1 MYSCEVQSQGGVVTV
16 QLSGELSIYSASPL
30 FQEHISG
37 LDFSSSLLLDL
48 SGVEEMDTAGMQ
60 IILVI
65 LARADRDGK
74 GCEVL
79 ATSPSVD
86 RYLDLFNL
94 QESIPRSGLDLS

>member
-1 MYSCEVQSQGGVVTV
+1 MYSCEVQSQDGVVTV
-16 QLSGELSIYSASPL
+16 LLSGELSIYSASPL
-30 FQEHISG
+30 FSEHVRD
-37 LDFSSSLLLDL
+37 LDFSSSLLIDL

-60 IILVI
+60 ILLML
-65 LARADRDGK
+65 LARADKVGK

-79 ATSPSVD
+79 STSPAVD